1 METAFNLLDE
11 PWLPVRFLSGE
22 VRELGL
28 IEVFKQANVIAAIA
42 ETAPPSLVAE
52 YRLLLAITH
61 RALTLSLGSW
71 RDSDRVR
78 WYQDGL
84 PVDAL
89 LTYLEKWRERFWLF
103 HREYPFMQVAALGA
117 IEATREKQKSRNQI
131 SLASASGNT
140 PVVFDHSNNLTEK
153 PAQPKLVLRDLLGF
167 LAFVPGGL
175 VQTIREA
182 DKAGALANTAAIIPV
197 GETLAQTL
205 MLALHPSPLDGHVDS
220 PAWERAALTL
230 NDLEQKGTVVSGLND
245 RYTRQSRA
253 ILFLPNSDGLV
264 THLRFAAGFALA
276 EDVQAVDTMASFK
289 SGNKGPIRLTFS
301 QGRAVWRDLS
311 AFLPAA
317 EGTFAKPATVL
328 SWAASLNAVIG
339 RQWQPLLVAGLACHP
354 KRAAKLE
361 RWRIEQI
368 SLPVKFLAD
377 SENTI
382 DLRLAISDAEKLFWE
397 IRKVACERLADG
409 FPNSASDFTY
419 IRAEKLLDSSGYTP
433 IFFNHLEKSLGHYMQ
448 LLAEG
453 DIDTAN
459 GLWKSV
465 QVNAAKRA
473 WSIVDSL
480 AGKGANA
487 LRAEAK
493 YSGRFF
499 NLINPLQ
506 LVNVQTSTT
515 EVLA

>member
-1 METAFNLLDE
+1 MERAFNLLDE
-11 PWLPVRFLSGE
+11 PWLLVRFLSGE

-28 IEVFKQANVIAAIA
+28 TEVFKQANVIAAIA

-103 HREYPFMQVAALGA
+103 HPEYPFMQVAALGA
-117 IEATREKQKSRNQI
+117 IEATRDKQKSRNQI

-140 PVVFDHSNNLTEK
+140 PVVFDHSNNLSEK
-153 PAQPKLVLRDLLGF
+153 SAQPKLVLRDLLGF

-175 VQTIREA
+175 VQTIRGS
-182 DKAGALANTAAIIPV
+182 DKAGALANTAAVIPL

-205 MLALHPSPLDGHVDS
+205 ILALHPSPIDDHEDKPS
-220 PAWERAALTL
+220 WELAALTL
-230 NDLEQKGTVVSGLND
+230 SDLEKEGTPVSGPND

-253 ILFLPNSDGLV
+253 VLFVSDEEGQV

-276 EDVQAVDTMASFK
+276 EDVQAVDAMASFK
-289 SGNKGPIRLTFS
+289 SGSKGLVRLTFS
-301 QGRAVWRDLS
+301 EGRAVWRDLS
-311 AFLPAA
+311 ALLPAV
-317 EGTFAKPATVL
+317 EGTLSKPATVL
-328 SWAASLNAVIG
+328 SWACSLDTGIPKK
-339 RQWQPLLVAGLACHP
+339 WQPLLVAGLASDQ
-354 KRAAKLE
+354 AKLLH
-361 RWRIEQI
+361 WRAEQLL
-368 SLPVKFLAD
+368 LPTNFLVD
-377 SENTI
+377 PENAN
-382 DLRLAISDAEKLFWE
+382 DLRHAISDAEELHSAVK
-397 IRKVACERLADG
+397 KVAASRLAAG
-409 FPNSASDFTY
+409 FPDPNHKDTY
-419 IRAEKLLDSSGYTP
+419 SRARSLLDASGFTSL
-433 IFFNHLEKSLGHYMQ
+433 FFNHLEKSLSHYMQ

-459 GLWKSV
+459 NLWKSV

-473 WSIVDSL
+473 WSTVDSL
-480 AGKGANA
+480 AGKNASA

-493 YSGRFF
+493 YSSRFF

-506 LVNVQTSTT
+506 PVNAQASTT

>member
-28 IEVFKQANVIAAIA
+28 IEVFKQASIIAAIA

-61 RALTLSLGSW
+61 RALTHSLGSW

-84 PVDAL
+84 PIDAL

-103 HREYPFMQVAALGA
+103 HPEYPFMQVAALGT
-117 IEATREKQKSRNQI
+117 IEATRDKQKSRNQI

-140 PVVFDHSNNLTEK
+140 PVVFDHSNDELAK
-153 PAQPKLVLRDLLGF
+153 SAQPKIVLRDLLGF
-167 LAFVPGGL
+167 LAFVPSGL
-175 VQTIREA
+175 VQSIQTA
-182 DKAGALANTAAIIPV
+182 DKAGALANTAAVIPL

-205 MLALHPSPLDGHVDS
+205 MLSLHPSPIDDHEDK

-230 NDLEQKGTVVSGLND
+230 SDLEKKGTAVSGPND

-253 ILFLPNSDGLV
+253 VLFLPDKEGQV
-264 THLRFAAGFALA
+264 THLRFGAGFTLA
-276 EDVQAVDTMASFK
+276 EDVHAADAMANFK
-289 SGNKGPIRLTFS
+289 AGS
-301 QGRAVWRDLS
+301 QGPVRMTFNAGRAFWRDLS
-311 AFLPAA
+311 ALLPAA
-317 EGTFAKPATVL
+317 EGVLSKPAAVL
-328 SWAASLNAVIG
+328 QWASVLNVVVGIG
-339 RQWQPLLVAGLACHP
+339 WQPILVAGLACNP
-354 KRAAKLE
+354 KRVAKLE

-368 SLPVKFLAD
+368 LLPAKFLAD
-377 SENTI
+377 SENTT
-382 DLRLAISDAEKLFWE
+382 DLRHAISDAEELHSSVK
-397 IRKVACERLADG
+397 KVAASRLAAG
-409 FPNSASDFTY
+409 FPEPNHKDTY
-419 IRAEKLLDSSGYTP
+419 SRARSLLDASGFTP
-433 IFFNHLEKSLGHYMQ
+433 QFFNHLEKSLSHYMQ

-459 GLWKSV
+459 NLWKTV
-465 QVNAAKRA
+465 QVNAARRA
-473 WSIVDSL
+473 WDVVDSL
-480 AGKGANA
+480 AGKSASA

-493 YSGRFF
+493 YIGRFF
-499 NLINPLQ
+499 NLINPLRPANAQ
-506 LVNVQTSTT
+506 AFTT
-515 EVLA
+515 EVSA

>member
-22 VRELGL
+22 VTELGL
-28 IEVFKQANVIAAIA
+28 IEVFQQANVIAAIA

-61 RALTLSLGSW
+61 RALTHALGSW

-103 HREYPFMQVAALGA
+103 HPEYPFMQVAALGI
-117 IEATREKQKSRNQI
+117 IEATREKQKSRSQI

-140 PVVFDHSNNLTEK
+140 PVVFDHSNNLSEK
-153 PAQPKLVLRDLLGF
+153 PVQPKLVLRDLLGF

-175 VQTIREA
+175 VQTIRGS
-182 DKAGALANTAAIIPV
+182 DKAGALANTAAVIPL

-205 MLALHPSPLDGHVDS
+205 ILALHPSPIDDHEDIPS
-220 PAWERAALTL
+220 WERAALTL
-230 NDLEQKGTVVSGLND
+230 KDLEKDGTAAAGPND

-253 ILFLPNSDGLV
+253 VLFLPDGEGQV

-276 EDVQAVDTMASFK
+276 EDIQAVDAMASFK
-289 SGNKGPIRLTFS
+289 SGSKGPVRLTFS
-301 QGRAVWRDLS
+301 EGRAVWRDLS
-311 AFLPAA
+311 ALLPAA
-317 EGTFAKPATVL
+317 EGMLSKPAAVL
-328 SWAASLNAVIG
+328 SWACSLETAIAKK
-339 RQWQPLLVAGLACHP
+339 WQPLLVAGLASDQ
-354 KRAAKLE
+354 AKLLH
-361 RWRIEQI
+361 WRAEQL
-368 SLPVKFLAD
+368 SLPAKFLSD
-377 SENTI
+377 PENAN
-382 DLRLAISDAEKLFWE
+382 DLRHAINDAEELHSAVK
-397 IRKVACERLADG
+397 KVAASRLAAG
-409 FPNSASDFTY
+409 FPDPNHKDTY
-419 IRAEKLLDSSGYTP
+419 SRARSLLDASGFTP
-433 IFFNHLEKSLGHYMQ
+433 LFFNHLEKSLVHYMQ

-459 GLWKSV
+459 NLWKSV

-473 WSIVDSL
+473 WSTVDSL
-480 AGKGANA
+480 AGKNASA

-493 YSGRFF
+493 YTSRFF

-506 LVNVQTSTT
+506 PVNAQASTA

>member
-11 PWLPVRFLSGE
+11 PWFPARFLSGE

-103 HREYPFMQVAALGA
+103 HPEYPFMQVAALA
-117 IEATREKQKSRNQI
+117 TIEATRDKQKSRNQI

-140 PVVFDHSNNLTEK
+140 PVVFDHSNNLSKK

-175 VQTIREA
+175 VQTIRGS
-182 DKAGALANTAAIIPV
+182 DKAGALANTAAVIPL

-205 MLALHPSPLDGHVDS
+205 ALALHPSPIDGHEDKPS
-220 PAWERAALTL
+220 WERAVLTL
-230 NDLEQKGTVVSGLND
+230 SDLEKEGTAVSGPND

-253 ILFLPNSDGLV
+253 VLFLSEEEGQV
-264 THLRFAAGFALA
+264 TQLRFAAGFALA
-276 EDVQAVDTMASFK
+276 EDVQAVDAMASFK
-289 SGNKGPIRLTFS
+289 SGSKGPVRLTFS
-301 QGRAVWRDLS
+301 EGRAVWRDLS
-311 AFLPAA
+311 ALLPAA
-317 EGTFAKPATVL
+317 EGMLSKPATVL
-328 SWAASLNAVIG
+328 SWACSFDTGIVNK
-339 RQWQPLLVAGLACHP
+339 WQPLLVAGLASDQ
-354 KRAAKLE
+354 AKLLH
-361 RWRIEQI
+361 WRAEQLL
-368 SLPVKFLAD
+368 LPAKFLAD
-377 SENTI
+377 VENAT
-382 DLRLAISDAEKLFWE
+382 DLRHAISDAEELHSAVKT
-397 IRKVACERLADG
+397 VAANRLAAG
-409 FPNSASDFTY
+409 FPNPTHKDTKS
-419 IRAEKLLDSSGYTP
+419 RARSLLDASGFTSL
-433 IFFNHLEKSLGHYMQ
+433 FFNHLEKSLGHYMQ

-459 GLWKSV
+459 GLWKLV

-480 AGKGANA
+480 AGKSANA

-506 LVNVQTSTT
+506 PFNAQAPTT
-515 EVLA
+515 EELA